1 MKRIL
6 IFLSVFF
13 ALLAVSANTA
23 ADFERQIQDHRNRS
37 DSLQNLISQGEK
49 RIAQLSRRENEQLS
63 QLNEIEKVLE
73 TGQMLISA
81 IEAQIDSVSL
91 LREASEKQLSETQNM
106 LDRRREIMTARL
118 RNIYK
123 MGQPT
128 FLSVILG
135 ANTPEEVVR
144 RVRYMQDLNRYDRN
158 LLDTIR
164 QDEQRLQVET
174 QILQS
179 KNEHLATLLA
189 ERQSESENA
198 ARQVSARRVLL
209 NDLRTER
216 NRWEISM
223 TEFKNAQTELNT
235 MIENLIVE
243 MTQPTIYEI
252 ANFAEKRGSLIWAVE
267 GNVIANFG
275 RITHPQYRTTIMNNG
290 ISIEAPTGTPV
301 KSVAN
306 GVVEFVGRMRGYGKL
321 MIINHFDDYLTI
333 YAHLNENF
341 VERGTRVRE
350 GQVIGSVGE
359 SGSLDGSKLHFE
371 IRHENV
377 AQNPLDWLARR

>member
-1 MKRIL
+1 MKKSL